1 MVMNMQEIKS
11 IAKDRGVKVGSMK
24 KVELVQAIQRAEGN
38 EACFGTGRSA
48 ECGQATCLWKDD
60 CN

>member
-1 MVMNMQEIKS
+1 MNMQEIRS
-11 IAKDRGVKVGSMK
+11 IARELGVKAGTMK
-24 KVELVQAIQRAEGN
+24 KMELVQAIQQAEGN

-48 ECGQATCLWKDD
+48 ACGQTTCLWKDD

>member
-1 MVMNMQEIKS
+1 MNMQEIKS
-11 IAKDRGVKVGSMK
+11 IAKVKGVKAGTLK
-24 KVELVQAIQRAEGN
+24 KAELVQAIQMAEGN

-48 ECGQATCLWKDD
+48 TCGQMECLWKDD